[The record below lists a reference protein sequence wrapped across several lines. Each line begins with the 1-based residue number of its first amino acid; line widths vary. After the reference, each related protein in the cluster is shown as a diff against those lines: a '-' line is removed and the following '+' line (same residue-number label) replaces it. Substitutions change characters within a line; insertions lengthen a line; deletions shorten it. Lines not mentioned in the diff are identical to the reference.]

1 MSEQVLQVL
10 PWVGLA
16 LLLVLCLPIPAVQ
29 KLVLELTAC
38 ALRLAL
44 LAVLAGAA
52 YLWFRPAELPAEVV
66 NAVNG
71 SPRLV
76 AILPDPLT
84 PNFGLCAAAIVVG
97 ALVPVLAVLD
107 VTRKL
112 AGRRLGRIRAL
123 TAVAP
128 AAAPAPAAVVAPA
141 PVAPTPPPRPVDR
154 RSAAAAIASAGS
166 RPHAPAPDRP
176 RS

>member
-84 PNFGLCAAAIVVG
+84 PNFGL
-97 ALVPVLAVLD
+97 
-107 VTRKL
+107 
-112 AGRRLGRIRAL
+112 IRAL

>member
-52 YLWFRPAELPAEVV
+52 YLWFRPAELPV
-66 NAVNG
+66 N
-71 SPRLV
+71 R
-76 AILPDPLT
+76 
-84 PNFGLCAAAIVVG
+84 
-97 ALVPVLAVLD
+97 
-107 VTRKL
+107 
-112 AGRRLGRIRAL
+112 
-123 TAVAP
+123 
-128 AAAPAPAAVVAPA
+128 
-141 PVAPTPPPRPVDR
+141 TPP
-154 RSAAAAIASAGS
+154 
-166 RPHAPAPDRP
+166 
-176 RS
+176 